1 MLKEF
6 HRVRRDTVIVAVWI
20 DAHFKG
26 RRADTQGVPARPLAS
41 KAAAQ
46 GRLVF
51 AYQAFLA
58 VWQAF
63 SLKLLFSG
71 CAENAGGDI
80 YCAPFFKGEPCGH
93 RYSLDSRQR

>member
-41 KAAAQ
+41 KADVEAEFKRA
-46 GRLVF
+46 GLRLLSH
-51 AYQAFLA
+51 QDFLP
-58 VWQAF
+58 
-63 SLKLLFSG
+63 G
-71 CAENAGGDI
+71 CARMRVYVLRKAG
-80 YCAPFFKGEPCGH
+80 
-93 RYSLDSRQR
+93 